1 MTERTPWQHK
11 RQSATARGYG
21 AEHKRL
27 RKILLEA
34 DPLCAECRKKGRITI
49 ATIADHIIPLSKG
62 GKTELSNYQGL
73 CRECS
78 DRKTLT
84 DQGKRYR
91 PRIGPDGWPVE

>member
-1 MTERTPWQHK
+1 MTDRTPWQHK

-27 RKILLEA
+27 RKILLAAE
-34 DPLCAECRKKGRITI
+34 PLCRECRKKGRITA
-49 ATIADHIIPLSKG
+49 ATIADHIIPLSRG
-62 GKTELSNYQGL
+62 GKTELSNYQPL
-73 CRECS
+73 CRDCS

-91 PRIGPDGWPVE
+91 PRIGPDGWPIE